1 MSMVMFGMVL
11 RTRRPLPAGVNHA
24 DESHHSFI
32 LMTQDMA
39 VKDELAGDVLVEAHE
54 QAHLTRRHRIIRRS
68 IRIRQSHWYVDCV
81 QHPALGELV
90 VTFQHAEMQLMNV
103 KVVLGALLQSE
114 TRVCVSNAR
123 AGKFRAFGWHWKF
136 PVLFHGCMR
145 SLSEP

>member
-32 LMTQDMA
+32 LMTQDVA

-103 KVVLGALLQSE
+103 KVVLGCAAS
-114 TRVCVSNAR
+114 V
-123 AGKFRAFGWHWKF
+123 
-136 PVLFHGCMR
+136 
-145 SLSEP
+145 